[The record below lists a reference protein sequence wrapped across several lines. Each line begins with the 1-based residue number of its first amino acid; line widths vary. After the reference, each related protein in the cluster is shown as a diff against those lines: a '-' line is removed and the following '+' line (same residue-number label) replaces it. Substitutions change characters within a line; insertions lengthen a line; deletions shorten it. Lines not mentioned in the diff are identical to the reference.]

1 MRTWRNWQT
10 RKIQV
15 LMVERLC
22 RFKSCCPHH
31 VVRTTDGRL
40 AFSAK
45 NMRLFHGLI
54 FFRYFGSLPPPRRT
68 TGSSEIVTRTC
79 LDISISRHS
88 LSAFAVRQVLL
99 SAPDQNNTNQDDK
112 SRFVLFFARDFFGA
126 IVRLD
131 YHL

>member
-31 VVRTTDGRL
+31 SNGFLHPLLFCAQQDFNLHDDCVVLWPFPAGVRCKASPVVRTTDGRL

-45 NMRLFHGLI
+45 NMRLF
-54 FFRYFGSLPPPRRT
+54 
-68 TGSSEIVTRTC
+68 
-79 LDISISRHS
+79 LD
-88 LSAFAVRQVLL
+88 LVFL
-99 SAPDQNNTNQDDK
+99 
-112 SRFVLFFARDFFGA
+112 
-126 IVRLD
+126 
-131 YHL
+131 